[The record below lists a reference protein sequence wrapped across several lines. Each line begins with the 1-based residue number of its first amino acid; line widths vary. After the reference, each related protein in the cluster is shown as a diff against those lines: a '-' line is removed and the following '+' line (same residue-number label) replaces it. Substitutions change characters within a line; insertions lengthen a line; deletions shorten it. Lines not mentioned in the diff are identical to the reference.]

1 MYKIMGIHF
10 TNWAWLYSPLS
21 FFMRIR
27 VYPKSV
33 SKETFF
39 NQHNGKAIVYVL
51 PRMSVM
57 DTIVLNKTLKTFEQK
72 KISTVHTGVLIG
84 PDALGMEKMAGS
96 SHVPFRTANVP
107 KRRAP

>member
-72 KISTVHTGVLIG
+72 RFQQKQNQNVSDMPPCSPLNQGRYFFQTHTKI
-84 PDALGMEKMAGS
+84 D
-96 SHVPFRTANVP
+96 F
-107 KRRAP
+107 